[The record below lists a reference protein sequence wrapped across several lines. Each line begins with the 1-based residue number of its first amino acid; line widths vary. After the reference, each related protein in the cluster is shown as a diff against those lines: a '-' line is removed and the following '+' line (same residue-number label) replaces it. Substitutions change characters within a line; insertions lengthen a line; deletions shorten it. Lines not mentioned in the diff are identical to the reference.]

1 MKARKGIKKYDVYAI
16 ARKCLIADS
25 DIVDIDKLIDRLKKA
40 QPMKIGVP
48 NGLDDI
54 IVRGEKAVQAGI
66 KRVRNLDELASTLG
80 VTRKTLNSWVKL
92 YNIPELSN
100 FSNGGGNAYAAQ
112 SGRYDLVGFIT
123 ELKALAKSTQF
134 YQ

>member
-1 MKARKGIKKYDVYAI
+1 MKARKGIKKSDVYAI

-25 DIVDIDKLIDRLKKA
+25 DIVDIDKLIDRLKKV
-40 QPMKIGVP
+40 PMMKIGVP
-48 NGLDDI
+48 NGLGHI
-54 IVRGEKAVQAGI
+54 IARGEKAVQAGI
-66 KRVRNLDELASTLG
+66 KRVRNLDDLASTLG
-80 VTRKTLNSWVKL
+80 VSRKTLNSWVKS

-100 FSNGGGNAYAAQ
+100 FSNGGGNAYAAKY
-112 SGRYDLVGFIT
+112 GRYDLVGFIT